1 MREEALTF
9 LKRKVGQRFTIR
21 QLDYELGIPK
31 HHQKDLKAVLRD
43 LISEGKVILDRDQHY
58 TVRDEKRVLKGK
70 LKLHPEGFGF
80 FAPDSRKKADVF
92 IPPKQTGF
100 AMHGDEVLVE
110 SHRNS
115 RDGRYEG
122 RVIQVVNR
130 MNKVVVGTLE
140 YFGKQSFVRFKDKR
154 LGLEE
159 IYIPKKH
166 LKGASSGDLVVVR
179 ILQYPGYRIGA
190 IGEIENV
197 IGEDFDEKSLID
209 AILIQY
215 DIPKNFPGVLNK
227 DLSHLP
233 DEVSEHLP
241 KDRIDLTA
249 LPLITID
256 GITAKDFDD
265 AVCVVKH
272 ARGYLLYV
280 CIADVAEYVLPGSSL
295 DQEAY
300 HRSTSTYLPNQCLPM
315 LPEKLSNG
323 LCSLNPFLP
332 RLTMTAEIHYNQN
345 FEFVQARYYKSVIRS
360 RKRATYDEV
369 EAYFDGTGGE
379 DFSHEVKLSLNH
391 MKVLANALILRS
403 RERGA
408 MGFDLPEAQII
419 FDSYGKVVSIQ
430 KQQRFFSHK
439 LIEQFMVAANVA
451 VAQFFSL
458 SKLPLLYRIH
468 DRPDPFK
475 IEMFQQFVKNL
486 GLHHHL
492 DRFRFSDFFLK
503 IPNHPLETF
512 LQSMFLRSLKQARYS
527 PDNVGHF
534 GLALQDYAHFTSP
547 IRRYPDLIV
556 HRQLKS
562 LMKKIPDGILH
573 LSRKDLDRPRRSE
586 AQTLYSDQELV
597 RMGDHCSDR
606 ERDAMEAER
615 AVVDLRRA
623 FFMREYI
630 SEKFFGLVTRVN
642 KYGLSVELDPYFV
655 EGRLTLKNLKD
666 DYYVFDEKKNHLTG
680 RRTRHRI
687 EIGDRFWVQI
697 ADVNLE
703 NAQVEVIPCEAVPSG
718 KKSRQ
723 AHKGHKKGR

>member
-1 MREEALTF
+1 MKEDALIF
-9 LKRKVGQRFTIR
+9 LKRKVNQRFTIR
-21 QLDYELGIPK
+21 QLGHELDIPK
-31 HHQKDLKAVLRD
+31 HRQKDLKAVLRE

-80 FAPDSRKKADVF
+80 FVPESRTKADVF
-92 IPPKQTGF
+92 IPQRHTGF

-110 SHRNS
+110 SYRNP

-122 RVIQVVNR
+122 RVIQVVVR
-130 MNKVVVGTLE
+130 VNKVVVGTLGC
-140 YFGKQSFVRFKDKR
+140 FGKQNFVRFKDKR

-166 LKGASSGDLVVVR
+166 LKAASSGDLVVVR

-197 IGEDFDEKSLID
+197 IGEDFDERSLVD
-209 AILIQY
+209 AILIRY
-215 DIPKNFPGVLNK
+215 DIPKSFPNVLNK
-227 DLSHLP
+227 DLSRLP
-233 DEVSEHLP
+233 DEVSLSFP
-241 KDRIDLTA
+241 RDRVDLTK

-256 GITAKDFDD
+256 GATAKDFDD
-265 AVCVVKH
+265 AVYVAKH
-272 ARGYLLYV
+272 GRSYILYV
-280 CIADVAEYVLPGSSL
+280 CIADVSEYVLPGSAL

-300 HRSTSTYLPNQCLPM
+300 HRSTSTYLPDQCLPM

-332 RLTMTAEIHYNQN
+332 RLTLTAEIHYNQN
-345 FEFVQARYYKSVIRS
+345 FEFVQVRYYKSVIRS
-360 RKRATYDEV
+360 QKRATYDEV
-369 EAYFDGTGGE
+369 EAYLDGTGGE
-379 DFSHEVKLSLNH
+379 DFSHEVKQSLDH
-391 MKVLANALILRS
+391 MKLLAEALLAQS
-403 RERGA
+403 KERGA
-408 MGFDLPEAQII
+408 MGFDLPEAQIM
-419 FDSYGKVVSIQ
+419 FDSQGQVTSIQ

-439 LIEQFMVAANVA
+439 LIEQFMIAANVA

-458 SKLPLLYRIH
+458 SKLPLLYRVH

-475 IEMFQQFVKNL
+475 IETFRQFVRNL

-492 DRFRFSDFFLK
+492 DGFRFSDFFLK
-503 IPNHPLETF
+503 IPNHPLESF
-512 LQSMFLRSLKQARYS
+512 LQSVFLRSLKQARYS

-534 GLALQDYAHFTSP
+534 GLTLEDYAHFTSP
-547 IRRYPDLIV
+547 IRRYPDLTV

-573 LSRKDLDRPRRSE
+573 LTQKDLDHPRRSD

-597 RMGDHCSDR
+597 RMGNHCSDR

-615 AVVDLRRA
+615 GIVDLKRA
-623 FFMREYI
+623 FFMREFI
-630 SEKFFGLVTRVN
+630 SEKFFGVVTRVN
-642 KYGLSVELDPYFV
+642 KYGISVELDPYFV
-655 EGRLTLKNLKD
+655 EGRLALKSLKD
-666 DYYVFDEKKNHLTG
+666 DYYIFDEKKIHLTG
-680 RRTRHRI
+680 RRTKHRI
-687 EIGDRFWVQI
+687 QIGDRIWVQI

-703 NAQVEVIPCEAVPSG
+703 NAQVEVIPCEDVSLG
-718 KKSRQ
+718 KRPQKGKRR
-723 AHKGHKKGR
+723 HKRRK